1 MTHRHRLVWLW
12 AGGKLVLRIVAHLV
26 SSVGFSLYGSKAYT
40 TAYSFS
46 AVCVVVCTHTVKPY
60 TVYCVRVLSGSDLAD
75 YRRTSDVFWDRVS
88 PGQQGAPSPRP
99 PLRSPA
105 TARVASR
112 AGFVILQ

>member
-1 MTHRHRLVWLW
+1 M
-12 AGGKLVLRIVAHLV
+12 GQI
-26 SSVGFSLYGSKAYT
+26 S
-40 TAYSFS
+40 
-46 AVCVVVCTHTVKPY
+46 
-60 TVYCVRVLSGSDLAD
+60 D

-112 AGFVILQ
+112 GAARSPPRPWAGPPSLEPPAWSDTAVSPPVRAVCRVDSGLLLFSCLICVILCFWYILLPRVLLCYSLFFYHIRYL